1 MLQITMGVMVGSV
14 VRLCLSLELGAAEPV
29 LQGIVSK
36 ASAEDLMALRTA
48 LQGRLD
54 EMLPM
59 QTQLGQVHS
68 DRQTVDKGFLI

>member
-1 MLQITMGVMVGSV
+1 M
-14 VRLCLSLELGAAEPV
+14 LCLALGLGAAEPV

-36 ASAEDLMALRTA
+36 AGDEDLLALRTA

-54 EMLPM
+54 EMLPL

-68 DRQTVDKGFLI
+68 DKQTVDKGFLI